1 MPDTLEEIIGD
12 ASLIYRCS
20 RLLNRIYK
28 WQYLSKLSKL
38 LILITLT
45 MEDSV
50 SHFTIFF
57 EGHVQG
63 VGFRFSTLQLA
74 KGFDLTG
81 SVQNLVDGRVQLE
94 LEGERSECV
103 EFIRSLS
110 EEMAGF
116 IRNTGQTESERA
128 PQFKEFTIR

>member
-1 MPDTLEEIIGD
+1 
-12 ASLIYRCS
+12 
-20 RLLNRIYK
+20 
-28 WQYLSKLSKL
+28 
-38 LILITLT
+38 

-74 KGFDLTG
+74 KGFELTG
-81 SVQNLVDGRVQLE
+81 FVQNLIDGRVQLE

-103 EFIRSLS
+103 EFIRALS

-116 IRNTGQTESERA
+116 IRNTSQSESERA
-128 PQFKEFTIR
+128 PQFKEFTIG

>member
-1 MPDTLEEIIGD
+1 
-12 ASLIYRCS
+12 
-20 RLLNRIYK
+20 
-28 WQYLSKLSKL
+28 
-38 LILITLT
+38 

-50 SHFTIFF
+50 SHFTLFF

-74 KGFDLTG
+74 KGYELTG
-81 SVQNLVDGRVQLE
+81 CVRNLADGRVQLE
-94 LEGERSECV
+94 LEGERNECV
-103 EFIRSLS
+103 AFIRALS

-116 IRNTGQTESERA
+116 IRNMSQTDSERA